1 MLNKLLILIIFS
13 LAAFGLQ
20 ADNYLRFTHI
30 GSADGLSQNTVNTI
44 FKDRR
49 GFMWFG
55 TNDGLNRF
63 DGKNFK
69 IFQQSHTNS
78 NSIGANGI
86 TVITEDSDNHLWIGT
101 KQNGISIYYP
111 ETDSFVVIRH
121 IAYDTASI
129 AGNYVA
135 GILFVEPHT
144 ILVGFSGGKID
155 IINTKTLKIKH
166 FNTSG
171 MTPFQ
176 RIQKASFAKD
186 KKGNLWIGTASNG
199 LMLLD
204 TLTKTVKKIPMF
216 LAHRKDFGEP
226 EPVGIMDI
234 KVFDNNHLLI
244 ATYRTGLIL
253 FDVVSHHYK
262 QLYLNQKPDTIRG
275 NYNITNSLEI
285 INDSILWIT
294 TMDVGLVEFNMHTNK
309 KIYYNIST
317 NNNNFGFNG
326 LLKIYKDD
334 QGIVWIGSNGM
345 GLYYYN
351 PQSSFFV
358 TASSSNSYK
367 PYLHFSS
374 VRSIYKI
381 GNKLFVGGYSG
392 FDRINLSTK
401 NCTQIT
407 DNIIPYYIT
416 ELPDDPG
423 YLWLGLEVGTDL
435 IRFNKRNNNMKHIHP
450 VNLTAPNNWFPF
462 YKILPYGDSLIWLGS
477 GQGNLILYN
486 YKSRKREKIYSPAT
500 VQNFVHGD
508 LLALLLRNDNQLWV
522 GSTTDGIIVL
532 NPKTGKIVSRFV
544 DSDTGTSPY
553 YVNAVKTIVKD
564 HKGTIWVGTGNGLYK
579 FIDST
584 NSFKGYFTSN
594 GLPNNTVYCILEDL
608 KGNLWLSTNKGIS
621 MFNPEKELFVN
632 FDSKYGLQDNE
643 FNTNACFKDSTG
655 FFCFGGIKGLT
666 WFYPDKFRLDT
677 LNTVVQITEV
687 DINDK
692 VVPASVLN
700 SKIIDIPFKTHSV
713 NISFAG
719 LNYLNPYSISYRY
732 KLNEGNWI
740 FLGSDNNIN
749 LGWLPEYGIN
759 KLIINASNTQGQ
771 WSKYNKAILF
781 DYKKPVYI
789 QIWFVVSVLLFVAL
803 IVAAYFYHRTFVLRR
818 RQKFLER
825 EIYLATQDLIKAQQ
839 KLEREIKHKEIVE
852 KELRQSNA
860 TKNKVF
866 SIIAHDLIN
875 PFNALLGFSE
885 LLRENINKAAKDE
898 LKSYADVMYHSSRI
912 LFEMVQN
919 ILTWSR
925 AQQNKIV
932 STPEMVNLYNL
943 VQLVFDAQNQHA
955 TSKEIHLLNSV
966 PKNMEAYFDRNMLE
980 IIFRNLV
987 SNAIKFSNK
996 NSTIEVGAHLSQT
1009 NVTVEIKD
1017 EGIGMSQE
1025 KAYNLF
1031 NPDQDIRTKGTSDE
1045 RGTGLGLLL
1054 VKELIDLHKASIHVK
1069 SKEGEGTRFIL
1080 LLQAKEF
1087 KGKS

>member
-1 MLNKLLILIIFS
+1 MTKKLFIMFFFLFS
-13 LAAFGLQ
+13 TLVLY
-20 ADNYLRFTHI
+20 ADGYLRFTHI
-30 GSADGLSQNTVNTI
+30 SSADGLSQNTINTI
-44 FKDRR
+44 FKDSR

-86 TVITEDSDNHLWIGT
+86 TVITEDSNHHLWIGT

-121 IAYDTASI
+121 IANDTASL
-129 AGNYVA
+129 AGNYVT
-135 GILFVEPHT
+135 GIQYVEPHT
-144 ILVGFSGGKID
+144 ILVGFSNEKLD
-155 IINTKTLKIKH
+155 VINTQTHKIKH
-166 FNTSG
+166 FKLSG
-171 MTPFQ
+171 TTPFQ
-176 RIQKASFAKD
+176 RIQKTSFAKD
-186 KKGNLWIGTASNG
+186 KMGNLWAGTVSNG

-216 LAHRKDFGEP
+216 LIHKKNLKGKEA
-226 EPVGIMDI
+226 VGVMDI
-234 KVFDNNHLLI
+234 KVLDNNHLLI
-244 ATYRTGLIL
+244 ATYRTGVLL
-253 FDVVSHHYK
+253 FNVVSHSYK
-262 QLYLNQKPDTIRG
+262 QLYLNQKLDTLRG

-294 TMDVGLVEFNMHTNK
+294 TMDIGLVEYNMHTNK
-309 KIYYNIST
+309 KIYYNTST

-358 TASSSNSYK
+358 TASSSNTYK
-367 PYLHFSS
+367 PKLHFSS
-374 VRSIYKI
+374 VRSIYKT

-407 DNIIPYYIT
+407 NKIIPYYIT
-416 ELPDDPG
+416 ELPDDSG
-423 YLWLGLEVGTDL
+423 YLWLGLEAGTDL
-435 IRFNKRNNNMKHIHP
+435 IRFNMGNNSMEHIHP
-450 VNLTAPNNWFPF
+450 VNLYAPDNRVPF
-462 YKILPYGDSLIWLGS
+462 YKFLPYDDSLIWLGS
-477 GQGNLILYN
+477 VQGNLMLYN
-486 YKSRKREKIYSPAT
+486 YISRKRERIYSPAT

-522 GSTTDGIIVL
+522 GSATDGIMVL
-532 NPKTGKIVSRFV
+532 NPKTGKVISRFV
-544 DSDTGTSPY
+544 DNDTGTSPY

-564 HKGTIWVGTGNGLYK
+564 HNSTIWVGTGNGLYK

-584 NSFKGYFTSN
+584 NSFKGYFTSD
-594 GLPNNTVYCILEDL
+594 GLPNNTIYGILEDK

-621 MFNPEKELFVN
+621 MFNPKMELFVN

-643 FNTNACFKDSTG
+643 FNTNAYFKDSTG

-677 LNTVVQITEV
+677 INTIIQITEV

-692 VVPASVLN
+692 AVPASVLN

-719 LNYLNPYSISYRY
+719 LDYLNPYGISYRY

-740 FLGSDNNIN
+740 FLGNDNNIN
-749 LGWLPEYGIN
+749 LGLPEYGIN

-771 WSKYNKAILF
+771 WSKYNRAILF

-789 QIWFVVSVLLFVAL
+789 QIWFIVSVLLFVAL
-803 IVAAYFYHRTFVLRR
+803 IVTAYFYHRTFVLRR

-866 SIIAHDLIN
+866 SIIGHDLIN

-885 LLRENINKAAKDE
+885 LLKENIDLVSKEE
-898 LKSYADVMYHSSRI
+898 LKSYANVMFHSSHT

-919 ILTWSR
+919 ILAWSR

-932 STPEMVNLYNL
+932 PFPEMIRVHKL
-943 VQLVFDAQNQHA
+943 VDRVFSAQNQHA
-955 TSKEIHLLNSV
+955 TSKGISLLNNVPQSV
-966 PKNMEAYFDRNMLE
+966 EALFDRNMLE
-980 IIFRNLV
+980 IVLRNLV
-987 SNAIKFSNK
+987 SNAIKFSKK
-996 NSTIEVGAHLSQT
+996 NST
-1009 NVTVEIKD
+1009 VEISAKYYRKKVIIYVTD
-1017 EGIGMSQE
+1017 EGIGMPKSILE
-1025 KAYNLF
+1025 NLF
-1031 NPDQDIRTKGTSDE
+1031 NPDKSIKTVGTGDE
-1045 RGTGLGLLL
+1045 KGTGLGLLL
-1054 VKELIDLHKASIHVK
+1054 VKEFIEKNKASIHVE
-1069 SKEGEGTRFIL
+1069 SQEGKGTTFTLIL
-1080 LLQAKEF
+1080 KAEKYN
-1087 KGKS
+1087 GNP